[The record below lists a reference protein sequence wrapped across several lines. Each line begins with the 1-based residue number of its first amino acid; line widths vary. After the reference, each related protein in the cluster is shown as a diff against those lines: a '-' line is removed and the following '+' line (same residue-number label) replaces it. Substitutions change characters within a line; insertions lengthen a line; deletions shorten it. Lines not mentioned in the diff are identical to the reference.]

1 MNIHE
6 KKKKKESNPLNIQIE
21 EVSFRNIKESDINPQ
36 EMSNKDF
43 ERLVEN
49 LRRDKVLTSA
59 PLLMRQG
66 EGEKL
71 LCISGHHRIRAAI
84 KAGIEKAYCIV
95 MDKVDDSTRIRLQL
109 AHNDIHGNPREDIVA
124 ILQNKLNEIDIALV
138 DYKDIEATAKTINQ
152 MNLSV
157 PEFSYINICLLEE
170 SRDRFVNMLM
180 AIDPEK
186 TESFIIEKKE
196 YERLKDLLTLAFK
209 KGFKSPGQAIGK
221 FMDIVEEHLEE
232 IQRDGQ
238 KGS

>member
-1 MNIHE
+1 MT
-6 KKKKKESNPLNIQIE
+6 K
-21 EVSFRNIKESDINPQ
+21 
-36 EMSNKDF
+36 
-43 ERLVEN
+43 
-49 LRRDKVLTSA
+49 
-59 PLLMRQG
+59 
-66 EGEKL
+66 
-71 LCISGHHRIRAAI
+71 
-84 KAGIEKAYCIV
+84 
-95 MDKVDDSTRIRLQL
+95 
-109 AHNDIHGNPREDIVA
+109 REDIVA

>member
-21 EVSFRNIKESDINPQ
+21 EVSFINIKESDINPQ

-95 MDKVDDSTRIRLQL
+95 VDKVDDSTRIRLQL

-152 MNLSV
+152 KNLSV

-232 IQRDGQ
+232 IQRDG
-238 KGS
+238 S